1 MKTNVADM
9 DSKMKQLRDQMQT
22 ISDGSSKVNT
32 SLIAKR
38 NKINQLSGVH
48 GLIRK
53 IEFVFELP
61 QRLKK
66 CMETENY
73 NLGNRNKCTLLLL
86 MVKSTAWR
94 YYSRTSSVLSHYGHL
109 PSFTPI
115 QRDCEVIMKKVAV
128 KLHEKLSKEDVSNK
142 KKKKKK
148 KPECNFFF
156 CLSMQTK
163 PHDLTEAVQILL
175 GLKESAQTLWKAY
188 VSR

>member
-128 KLHEKLSKEDVSNK
+128 KLHEKLSKEDVSNQ
-142 KKKKKK
+142 KKKKK